1 MTLSLL
7 RGFDGSVL
15 DMNIRA
21 LVAFLTAFLYL
32 GTAEIIQQLFYNEI
46 HFSESTDHD
55 KRHN

>member
-1 MTLSLL
+1 
-7 RGFDGSVL
+7 
-15 DMNIRA
+15 MNICP
-21 LVAFLTAFLYL
+21 LVVFLTAFVYL